1 MFPADHVKYLGLNLD
16 KFLNWDHHIKLLS
29 NKLSRANGVLSKL
42 RHYAPKNILLNVYH
56 SIFYSHMIYAC
67 PVWSLTKKMN
77 IESITVLQK
86 KCLRI
91 INFAPFNSHTNDMF
105 VNDKILKFVDII
117 SIEQLKIIFNF
128 LNSNLPDELMKL
140 FHLNME
146 VSNCNTRNA
155 SNQGLFIPQIHTV
168 NHGNLSLKYSGT
180 VLWNAFIKSDSS
192 IVSYTQI
199 GPFKSFKF
207 FFYLSLYECI

>member
-1 MFPADHVKYLGLNLD
+1 M
-16 KFLNWDHHIKLLS
+16 
-29 NKLSRANGVLSKL
+29 
-42 RHYAPKNILLNVYH
+42 
-56 SIFYSHMIYAC
+56 
-67 PVWSLTKKMN
+67 
-77 IESITVLQK
+77 
-86 KCLRI
+86 RI
-91 INFAPFNSHTNDMF
+91 IKFAPFNSHTNDMF

-146 VSNCNTRNA
+146 VSNCNTRHV

-192 IVSYTQI
+192 IVSYTNI
-199 GPFKSFKF
+199 GPFKKKFPFVFFVFLF
-207 FFYLSLYECI
+207 FFLSTNINYQSDDHYLN